1 MIDKGF
7 FNNNEL
13 DFIRGILYYVN
24 EHVEMDLESALKLF
38 GMKHVTTG
46 DYLNKL
52 SKKSTTNNQ
61 CKVRLPNGKQCSRS
75 VKQEGFCMT
84 HHKLY
89 HSGKVDEKS
98 IIHEKNHQEMSRFD
112 ALVNNLRKGRKV
124 LKTKEITFRYIEGEE
139 YLYDPYTQKVY
150 DMYTYKHIGRMDQFR
165 QLKLYEN
172 VDEDV

>member
-24 EHVEMDLESALKLF
+24 EHVEIDLESSLKLF
-38 GMKHVTTG
+38 GIKHTTTG

-52 SKKSTTNNQ
+52 SKKTTTANNQ
-61 CKVRLPNGKQCSRS
+61 CKVRLSNCKQCSRK

-89 HSGKVDEKS
+89 HSGKVDDKS
-98 IIHEKNHQEMSRFD
+98 IIHESHDMSRFD
-112 ALVNNLRKGRKV
+112 ALVENLRKGRKA
-124 LKTKEITFRYIEGEE
+124 LKMKEITFRYIEGEE

-150 DMYTYKHIGRMDQFR
+150 DMYSYKHIGRMDQFR
-165 QLKLYEN
+165 QLKLYGN
-172 VDEDV
+172 ADEEV